1 MTQYKAPPET
11 QKRDDTTLH
20 HHHDHVTLQTRDI
33 TSIHCYLN
41 LPEDMVED
49 NPLDIENIEEKQ
61 DEGNELQQSATKH
74 PEWYSRKTCND
85 ITNVLCYTKPCDDPA
100 N

>member
-49 NPLDIENIEEKQ
+49 NPLDKEHIKEKQ
-61 DEGNELQQSATKH
+61 DEDTELQQSATRH
-74 PEWYSRKTCND
+74 PEWYSYKTFDD
-85 ITNVLCYTKPCDDPA
+85 ITDALS
-100 N
+100 